1 MANNQNL
8 WARRR
13 VLAAGGAVSAATIA
27 GCIGGNGD
35 DNGNGNGNGD
45 DEVADISEYQHDGE
59 EPDDQDRSDSLE
71 FLQPADPDEDYDP
84 VISFDSYSMQVANLV
99 FDGLYEWDDELD
111 LEPKI
116 ADGMPDEE
124 DDGETYIFDIQEG
137 IEFHNGD
144 ELTASDVA
152 HSFTAPV
159 EEETQNAAT
168 YEMIESAEPI
178 DDYSLEVNLEFPYG
192 PFTLTTM
199 AVPVVPEDVRTEDPE
214 AFNTDPIGSGP
225 FQFAEFQPG
234 EYVELERWDDYWDEP
249 MPYIQDI
256 RFEAAPDDANRVAQ
270 VLAGD
275 TDVIDTVPATEWDEV
290 DGADGVRIHGSR
302 SPSYMYL
309 AFNCNEGETTDPDVR
324 RAVGHSFS
332 MQEFVNE
339 HLGPAADPLSSP
351 IPEVTDESG
360 GWEFPMDEWEDE
372 MPEYDPD
379 QAQELLEEAGVP
391 DDWEPRIIAP
401 EGGPR
406 EALAERIGSR
416 LSEIGYGADVQG
428 MSFATLVDTYNTG
441 NVDDYE
447 MYLLGWTGGPDPDVY
462 YYNLFHE
469 SQEGVAQGHFYEGQG
484 DFHDNILNAR
494 ESADQDER
502 RDLYV
507 DVTEEIIEYL
517 PVLPAYSEHNTMA
530 AREEV
535 EDLQAHPSVSYNPRI
550 VSDYQNTWIDE

>member
-1 MANNQNL
+1 MANNQQV
-8 WARRR
+8 WTRRHM
-13 VLAAGGAVSAATIA
+13 LASGAAVSAAAIA

-35 DNGNGNGNGD
+35 DENGDDD
-45 DEVADISEYQHDGE
+45 DEVADISEYQHDME
-59 EPDDQDRSDSLE
+59 EPDDGDRSDSLH

-99 FDGLYEWDDELD
+99 FDGLYEWDDELE

-116 ADGMPDEE
+116 ADGMPEE
-124 DDGETYIFDIQEG
+124 ENDGETYIFDIQEG

-144 ELTASDVA
+144 EVTASDVA
-152 HSFTAPV
+152 HSFIAPV

-168 YEMIESAEPI
+168 YGMIESAEPI
-178 DDYSLEVNLEFPYG
+178 DDHSLEVNLEHAYG
-192 PFTLTTM
+192 PFTLSTM
-199 AVPVVPEDVRTEDPE
+199 AVPVVPEDVRTEDTE

-249 MPYIQDI
+249 MPYIQNI

-275 TDVIDTVPATEWDEV
+275 ADVIDTVPATEWDEV
-290 DGADGVRIHGSR
+290 DGADDVRIHGSR

-309 AFNCNEGETTDPDVR
+309 AFNCNEGETTDPNVR

-332 MQEFVNE
+332 MSEFVNE
-339 HLGPAADPLSSP
+339 HLGPAADPLVSP
-351 IPEVTDESG
+351 VPEITNDEG
-360 GWEFPMDEWEDE
+360 NWDFPMDEWEE
-372 MPEYDPD
+372 AMPEYDPD
-379 QAQELLEEAGVP
+379 RAEELLEEAGVP

-416 LSEIGYGADVQG
+416 LGEIGYGADVQG
-428 MSFATLVDTYNTG
+428 MSFATLVDTYPTG
-441 NVDDYE
+441 NADDYE

-469 SQEGVAQGHFYEGQG
+469 SQEGVGQGHFYEGEDG
-484 DFHDNILNAR
+484 FHDNIISAR

-502 RDLYV
+502 RELYI
-507 DVTEEIIEYL
+507 DVTEEIIENL

-535 EDLQAHPSVSYNPRI
+535 KNIRAHPSVSYNPRV
-550 VSDYQNTWIDE
+550 VSDYQNKWVDE

>member
-1 MANNQNL
+1 MVRQSL
-8 WARRR
+8 QPTRRR
-13 VLAAGGAVSAATIA
+13 VLASGAAVSAAAIA
-27 GCIGGNGD
+27 GCIGEDGGDGDGNGD
-35 DNGNGNGNGD
+35 D
-45 DEVADISEYQHDGE
+45 VADISEFQYDRE
-59 EPDDQDRSDSLE
+59 EPDDGDRSDSLE
-71 FLQPADPDEDYDP
+71 FLQPAERDEDFDP
-84 VISFDSYSMQVANLV
+84 VVSFDSYSMQVANLV
-99 FDGLYEWDDELD
+99 FDGLYEWDDQLE

-116 ADGMPDEE
+116 ADGMPEEE
-124 DDGETYIFDIQEG
+124 DDGETYIFEIQEG

-144 ELTASDVA
+144 EVTASDVA

-168 YEMIESAEPI
+168 YGMIESAEAI

-192 PFTLTTM
+192 PFTLSTM
-199 AVPVVPEDVRTEDPE
+199 AVPVVPEEVRTEDRE

-225 FQFAEFQPG
+225 FQFADFQAG
-234 EYVELERWDDYWDEP
+234 EYVELERWDDYWDDP
-249 MPYIQDI
+249 QPYVADI
-256 RFEAAPDDANRVAQ
+256 RFEAAPDDANRIAQ

-290 DGADGVRIHGSR
+290 EGADGVRIHGSR

-332 MQEFVNE
+332 MREFVNE
-339 HLGPAADPLSSP
+339 HLGPAADPLESP
-351 IPEVTDESG
+351 VPPITNESG
-360 GWEFPMDEWEDE
+360 NWDFPMDEWEGM

-379 QAQELLEEAGVP
+379 QAEQLLADAGVP

-416 LSEIGYGADVQG
+416 LTEIGYGADVQG

-484 DFHDNILNAR
+484 EFHDNILNAR
-494 ESADQDER
+494 ESADQEER
-502 RDLYV
+502 RELYIS
-507 DVTEEIIEYL
+507 VTEEILEYL
-517 PVLPAYSEHNTMA
+517 PVLPAYTEHNTMA

-535 EDLQAHPSVSYNPRI
+535 KDLHAHPSVSYNPRI